1 MSTTIKEEKLMKKI
15 TSLILAI
22 VMMLSMTVVSVY
34 AAENTMPLESVTD
47 VASTYSTDD
56 RNLAMFENERI
67 YNRKSTMIL
76 SNRLLEQIAANFFC
90 LRLDQNNQDLLPDKY
105 TLR

>member
-67 YNRKSTMIL
+67 YIQKTVTVTPNKGWGLWLIL
-76 SNRLLEQIAANFFC
+76 AHTQGS
-90 LRLDQNNQDLLPDKY
+90 
-105 TLR
+105 